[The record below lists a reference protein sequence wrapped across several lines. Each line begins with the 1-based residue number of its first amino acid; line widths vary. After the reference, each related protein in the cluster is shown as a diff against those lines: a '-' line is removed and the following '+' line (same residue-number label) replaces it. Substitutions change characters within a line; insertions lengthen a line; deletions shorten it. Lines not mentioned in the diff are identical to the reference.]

1 MSIYNIM
8 KVYYL
13 TNKKK
18 KEIIDYLDTL
28 NFQMNQRV
36 FFYAKEIISTMLGIA
51 HLRAEKEVKQIL
63 NGDVTDLKDLMKK
76 TTDSEKA
83 IFEKVFVF
91 KQYIDK
97 AVQDYLNN
105 DLTINKKQ
113 LQEDSAKILEDNNI
127 IKALQDYF
135 NLDFLEALCEQ
146 FISS

>member
-1 MSIYNIM
+1 M